1 METII
6 FEILPDENKFA
17 VGINDDEFVTTIE
30 RCGFVTKF
38 HTSNQEKLEKYC
50 EEDEELDEL
59 IWAVR
64 SFVSSKSRQKEDDE
78 D

>member
-1 METII
+1 MKTII

-30 RCGFVTKF
+30 RDGYVTKF

-50 EEDEELDEL
+50 EEYEELDEL